1 MRFLTAA
8 ILFVVSAALLLT
20 GIAER
25 TIWHPPASVT
35 REINLGGSSPFVIIN
50 HSVLSLYPG
59 KPTLTAVSD
68 RFSFI
73 AVGRQSDV
81 KAWVGNSGHTD
92 VTAVGSQDSAKINA
106 SRSLGSDLPAN
117 PANSDLWRQEI
128 SAAGN
133 LSLLVD
139 TSDSAA
145 ALVAGTGFEKAPG
158 TIRLEWPIVFDPT
171 PSKVLLIAGTVFL
184 FAAVVVNWW
193 AWYQM
198 RKERGPR
205 RRTPKAPQGPRTRR
219 RRSGN
224 VSTPSRGRRSARN
237 FTAITAGVLVLG
249 TLTGCAQ
256 AGPSASGTPDKG
268 TAIQQPPVVSIGQL
282 REIVKRVSVAVAAA
296 DDARDSKLLEARV
309 AGPALATRQAY
320 YQLQK
325 ASKKVP
331 NLPPIATAN
340 INLALPAAS
349 KEWPRTI
356 MAITSNGSS
365 DTLPQ
370 MIVLQQASPRE
381 QYKLW
386 YDIDMLPGVKLPMV
400 NTAATGAF
408 PVAPDSL
415 FLKIA
420 PNALPSRFGDL
431 LDQGTSSQSAMMF
444 NVAKDEYYKQISAS
458 LKSQQ
463 QTLANATIKVTHSL
477 GDPNVL
483 SLATVDSGALV
494 AVYMNDTYV
503 IKPKDRTQAVAVS
516 GNEKLLLGSA
526 GSATGVKSSYGSM
539 LLFYVPANG
548 SSSKNRIVTLG
559 ATQVLL
565 KVASL

>member
-25 TIWHPPASVT
+25 TIWHPPASISRV
-35 REINLGGSSPFVIIN
+35 INLGVSAPFVILN
-50 HSVLSLYPG
+50 HSVLAMNEG
-59 KPTLTAVSD
+59 NPTLHVSSD
-68 RFSFI
+68 RFSFV

-81 KAWVGNSGHTD
+81 KAWVGNSNHSD
-92 VTAVGSQDSAKINA
+92 VTAVGSGVGAHIIANKANGSAVV
-106 SRSLGSDLPAN
+106 AN
-117 PANSDLWRQEI
+117 PANSDLWREQV
-128 SAAGN
+128 SAAGDV
-133 LSLLVD
+133 SLKIN
-139 TSDSAA
+139 SDQRAA
-145 ALVAGTGFEKAPG
+145 VLVASNGFEKAPG
-158 TIRLEWPIVFDPT
+158 RLELVWPIIFDPT
-171 PSKVLLIAGTVFL
+171 PSRVLLIAGTVFL
-184 FAAVVVNWW
+184 VASVIVNWW

-205 RRTPKAPQGPRTRR
+205 RKTPKAPQGPKL
-219 RRSGN
+219 RRSKRSKSAAP
-224 VSTPSRGRRSARN
+224 VKGRRSARN
-237 FTAITAGVLVLG
+237 FTALVSGGLILA
-249 TLTGCAQ
+249 TLTGCAYVDPQ
-256 AGPSASGTPDKG
+256 ATATPTKG
-268 TAIQQPPVVSIGQL
+268 SVIQQPPVVSMSQL
-282 REIVKRVSVAVAAA
+282 RRIVSAISSEVATA
-296 DDARDSKLLEARV
+296 DAARDPKLLQGRV
-309 AGPALATRQAY
+309 AGPAMAARSAY

-325 ASKKVP
+325 ASKKVAD
-331 NLPPIATAN
+331 LPPIATAQ

-349 KEWPRTI
+349 QEWPRTV
-356 MAITSNGSS
+356 MAITSTGSS

-370 MIVLQQASPRE
+370 MLVLQQASPRE

-386 YDIDMLPGVKLPMV
+386 YDIDMLPGVKLPAV
-400 NTAATGAF
+400 NTVETGAI

-431 LDQGTSSQSAMMF
+431 LDLGTSSQSAMMF
-444 NVAKDEYYKQISAS
+444 NVANDEYYQQISAS

-494 AVYMNDTYV
+494 AVYMSDTYV

-526 GSATGVKSSYGSM
+526 GSATGIKSTYGSM
-539 LLFYVPANG
+539 LLFYVPAN
-548 SSSKNRIVTLG
+548 SSTTKDRIVTLG
-559 ATQVLL
+559 ATPVLI

>member
-8 ILFVVSAALLLT
+8 ILFVVSAALLLV
-20 GIAER
+20 GIGER
-25 TIWHPPASVT
+25 TVWHPPAIIN
-35 REINLGGSSPFVIIN
+35 REINLGGSAPFIILN

-59 KPTLTAVSD
+59 NPTLKVVSD

-81 KAWVGNSGHTD
+81 KSWVGNSNHSD
-92 VTAVGSQDSAKINA
+92 VTAVGT
-106 SRSLGSDLPAN
+106 GSDAKVTAGIASGADLVAN

-128 SAAGN
+128 GVAGEVSMRIN
-133 LSLLVD
+133 
-139 TSDSAA
+139 TADSAA
-145 ALVAGTGFEKAPG
+145 VLVASTGFEKAPG
-158 TIRLEWPIVFDPT
+158 TLVLSWPIVFDST
-171 PSKVLLIAGTVFL
+171 PSRILLISGTVFL

-205 RRTPKAPQGPRTRR
+205 RRTPKAPQGPKLRR
-219 RRSGN
+219 RRVRS
-224 VSTPSRGRRSARN
+224 SSPSRGRRSARN
-237 FTAITAGVLVLG
+237 FTAVVAGGLVLAS
-249 TLTGCAQ
+249 LTGCSAVS
-256 AGPSASGTPDKG
+256 PSPSETSAKG
-268 TAIQQPPVVSIGQL
+268 AILQQPPVVTEKQL
-282 REIVKRVSVAVAAA
+282 RTIVERVSAVVAQG
-296 DDARDSKLLEARV
+296 DSARDPKLLDPRV
-309 AGPALATRQAY
+309 DGPARAARAAY

-325 ASKKVP
+325 ASKKVAD
-331 NLPPIATAN
+331 LPPIATAH
-340 INLALPAAS
+340 INLALPAAT
-349 KEWPRTI
+349 KQWPRTI
-356 MAITSNGSS
+356 MAITSTGAS

-370 MIVLQQASPRE
+370 MLVLQQASPR
-381 QYKLW
+381 QPYKLW
-386 YDIDMLPGVKLPMV
+386 YDIDMLPGVNLPPV
-400 NTAATGAF
+400 NTTETGAI

-420 PNALPSRFGDL
+420 PNAIPSRFGDL
-431 LDQGTSSQSAMMF
+431 LDQGASSQSAMMF
-444 NVAKDEYYKQISAS
+444 NVQNDEYYQQISAS

-516 GNEKLLLGSA
+516 GNEKLLLGAA

-539 LLFYVPANG
+539 LLFYVPSN
-548 SSSKNRIVTLG
+548 SSNAKDRIITLG